1 MGIIGACSL
10 EEVTVFFF
18 EKHNAVGLS
27 TIESRGVNNSKSNEQ
42 NQVMA
47 N

>member
-10 EEVTVFFF
+10 EEVIVFFS
-18 EKHNAVGLS
+18 EEHNAVGLS
-27 TIESRGVNNSKSNEQ
+27 TTESRGVNNSNSNEQ